1 MGRNDLCDLFFANRT
16 LGFVN
21 APVLMQRLVA
31 PLQKNSVNVR
41 VYEEKR
47 DLFYGSLKSFGYEV
61 VKPQGA
67 FYSFE
72 GLPLRMM
79 WPLSRPPIETD
90 LDRSREGFRET
101 GLFQNLLCC
110 RK

>member
-1 MGRNDLCDLFFANRT
+1 MNI
-16 LGFVN
+16 
-21 APVLMQRLVA
+21 
-31 PLQKNSVNVR
+31 R

-47 DLFYGSLKSFGYEV
+47 DLFYHALKAFGYQV

-67 FYSFE
+67 FYLF
-72 GLPLRMM
+72 PKA
-79 WPLSRPPIETD
+79 PIEDDVAFVKDLQVETD

-101 GLFQNLLCC
+101 RLFQNLLCC